1 MELVNENGNT
11 VPETKTIPT
20 ENGNITEDKDV
31 VVETGI
37 GSIEV
42 YDQWV
47 APPVSGS
54 RPKARYEVCL
64 SLFFQ
69 NMYDFFSFPFLNKI
83 LSNFAAWSSSY

>member
-11 VPETKTIPT
+11 VPEMKTTPT
-20 ENGNITEDKDV
+20 ENGNVLETEDKDV

-47 APPVSGS
+47 APPVSGLC
-54 RPKARYEVCL
+54 PKARYEVC
-64 SLFFQ
+64 
-69 NMYDFFSFPFLNKI
+69 
-83 LSNFAAWSSSY
+83 SS